1 MNYTGGR
8 GGSLAAT
15 GAGAITVGGVAFQ
28 QLWLLALAV
37 VLVVGGA
44 VLVRTNFRRNKGV
57 SEV

>member
-28 QLWLLALAV
+28 QLWLLAAAV
-37 VLVVGGA
+37 ALVVGGA
-44 VLVRTNFRRNKGV
+44 VLIRMMYRRNKGV